1 MWGKWGN
8 WGENF
13 LVAAWVLVA
22 MAASAGAGA
31 WAQSYYSRLASVS
44 VAQQR
49 AIGKQVA
56 CDSAFV
62 RENVNVLASR
72 VGDLQATLIAMNG
85 LGKRIAEA
93 ADVSYTDP
101 EIHDSLE
108 QAALPTM
115 DPIADL
121 GRLSIEDL
129 GHRIDWLGH
138 RIARQKDTF
147 AMLDLVLA
155 RRVGIEASLPTFT
168 PVPRFSGGSPFGRRR
183 NPVTGRTT
191 MHEGIDF
198 TAPAG
203 TRIHAASGG
212 IVAQAGYRK
221 GYGKMIDIDHGN
233 GLVTRYAHAS
243 ILKAKPGDLI
253 EKGQEIARVG
263 STGRS
268 TGSHL
273 HFEVRMAG
281 HPLDPA
287 LFLSQAQPWREQ
299 LADASSRVKAVPPQV
314 R

>member
-1 MWGKWGN
+1 MWGKWGRN
-8 WGENF
+8 LF
-13 LVAAWVLVA
+13 VAAWVLGA
-22 MAASAGAGA
+22 MAASAAAGA
-31 WAQSYYSRLASVS
+31 WAQSYYSRLTSVS

-49 AIGKQVA
+49 AVGKQVA
-56 CDSAFV
+56 RDSAFV

-72 VGDLQATLIAMNG
+72 VGDFQATLIAMNG
-85 LGKRIAEA
+85 LGKRVAEA
-93 ADVSYTDP
+93 AGVSYTDP
-101 EIHDSLE
+101 EIHASLE
-108 QAALPTM
+108 QTALPTM
-115 DPIADL
+115 DRVADEQ
-121 GRLSIEDL
+121 GERLSIEDL
-129 GHRIDWLGH
+129 ERRIDWLGQ

-147 AMLDLVLA
+147 AMLDLALA
-155 RRVGIEASLPTFT
+155 KRVGIEASLPTFT
-168 PVPRFSGGSPFGRRR
+168 PVRHFSVGSSFGRRR

-198 TAPAG
+198 TAPKG
-203 TRIHAASGG
+203 TRVHAASGG

-281 HPLDPA
+281 RPLDPA
-287 LFLSQAQPWREQ
+287 LFLSKAEPWGEQ
-299 LADASSRVKAVPPQV
+299 LVDASSRAKAILPQV

>member
-1 MWGKWGN
+1 
-8 WGENF
+8 
-13 LVAAWVLVA
+13 
-22 MAASAGAGA
+22 
-31 WAQSYYSRLASVS
+31 

-49 AIGKQVA
+49 AVGKQVA
-56 CDSAFV
+56 RDSAFV

-85 LGKRIAEA
+85 LGQRVAEA
-93 ADVSYTDP
+93 AGVSYTDP

-108 QAALPTM
+108 QTALPA
-115 DPIADL
+115 ADYVADEHG
-121 GRLSIEDL
+121 GRWSVEDL
-129 GHRIDWLGH
+129 EHRIDWLNQ
-138 RIARQKDTF
+138 RVALQKDTF
-147 AMLDLVLA
+147 AMLDLALA
-155 RRVGIEASLPTFT
+155 KRAGIEASLPTFT
-168 PVPRFSGGSPFGRRR
+168 PVRHYSVGSSFGRRR

-198 TAPAG
+198 TAPTG

-263 STGRS
+263 STVRS

-287 LFLSQAQPWREQ
+287 LFLSEAEPWREQ
-299 LADASSRVKAVPPQV
+299 LVDASRHVKTVLPQV